1 MNENENPQ
9 QETPEQ
15 RGERIGEQLA
25 AMERQQAA
33 NPAAVAAQDKKK
45 HTGLIVAVVL
55 FAVLLVGAGVAYSA
69 LAPAAEQDRI
79 TQTPAAANDS
89 REEAEDDASAAA
101 PDASSG
107 DSSNNGTDSTS
118 SDAISNDGNTDN
130 ADGSANANDNA
141 APDFTM
147 TNAEGKVLSLED
159 FKGKPVLLNFWA
171 SWCGPCASEMP
182 DIQKAYEKYGDQIE
196 FVIVNMTGMSGETEQ
211 SASAFI
217 QENGYTFP
225 VYFDQNNS
233 AATAFAVYSIPQT
246 YLIDPQG
253 SIIGAAMGAMDEA
266 TIEEGIGLLQASE

>member
-15 RGERIGEQLA
+15 RGERIGQQLA
-25 AMERQQAA
+25 AMEQQASS
-33 NPAAVAAQDKKK
+33 PAVIAQNKKR

-69 LAPAAEQDRI
+69 LAPTAEQDRI

-89 REEAEDDASAAA
+89 REEAEENAAA
-101 PDASSG
+101 DNAGASGNVADATAS
-107 DSSNNGTDSTS
+107 DTADST
-118 SDAISNDGNTDN
+118 DAGNNTT
-130 ADGSANANDNA
+130 A

-147 TNAEGKVLSLED
+147 TNAEGKTLNLAD

-182 DIQKAYEKYGDQIE
+182 DIQKAYEKYGDEID
-196 FVIVNMTGMSGETEQ
+196 FVIVNMTGMGGETEQ

-217 QENGYTFP
+217 QQNGYTFP

-233 AATAFAVYSIPQT
+233 AATAFAVNSIPQT
-246 YLIDPQG
+246 YLLDPQG
-253 SIIGAAMGAMDEA
+253 AIIGAAMGAMDEA
-266 TIEEGIGLLQASE
+266 TIEEGIGLLKASE